1 MKAVAFALP
10 WAANA
15 LSPDFGA
22 AGEAIRAAGAATS
35 DVAERLPNWY
45 SSKQGLT
52 EESPA
57 VFGTAGMGL
66 THAGGALVDGRDPAA
81 DVTFAACALEPIEL
95 DTDLHDVADAFLAN
109 DPHAAAESFYAV
121 AASFYVYTELLSR
134 EDHAD
139 TYEGAGA
146 TIARAASALRD
157 AANALR

>member
-1 MKAVAFALP
+1 MCIRDRMKTALAVTLPLCTAMTPRFAE
-10 WAANA
+10 
-15 LSPDFGA
+15 

-81 DVTFAACALEPIEL
+81 DITFAACALEPIEL
-95 DTDLHDVADAFLAN
+95 DTDLH
-109 DPHAAAESFYAV
+109 AAA
-121 AASFYVYTELLSR
+121 
-134 EDHAD
+134 
-139 TYEGAGA
+139 
-146 TIARAASALRD
+146 
-157 AANALR
+157 